1 MSVIR
6 YLAGAAVSI
15 AIHGVAF
22 SSTQQPI
29 NLSLASQQQGNA
41 VSIQFIAPAQPQVE
55 QNKPQVRK
63 KTRPEKQREQQIIPP
78 VTRQIKPALQKPLVK
93 KAVVKKIINNIQ
105 QTPVK
110 PPEITP
116 VSKVEKSDKIK
127 KIHPVE
133 KVTEQI
139 DTTKPLDKAEENQIK
154 QVQQATNSSSSA
166 QPKLMAKPTFK
177 VKPTPINYPRI
188 AQRHNLQGETL
199 VEVWLDQKGKQIKQR
214 IITSSGHALLDNAA
228 LKAIAN
234 WQFQQAESQSQSI
247 AYRVQIPII
256 FKLD

>member
-41 VSIQFIAPAQPQVE
+41 VSIQFVAPAQLQVE

-63 KTRPEKQREQQIIPP
+63 KTRPEKQREQQTIQQRTKQISPP
-78 VTRQIKPALQKPLVK
+78 VQKPLVK
-93 KAVVKKIINNIQ
+93 RAVVKKTINNIQ
-105 QTPVK
+105 QTPIK

-116 VSKVEKSDKIK
+116 VTKVEKPDEIK
-127 KIHPVE
+127 KINPVE
-133 KVTEQI
+133 KVIEQI
-139 DTTKPLDKAEENQIK
+139 DTTKPLAKAEENQTK
-154 QVQQATNSSSSA
+154 RVQQATNNSSSA
-166 QPKLMAKPTFK
+166 QPKLMAKPIFK
-177 VKPTPINYPRI
+177 VKPSPINYPRI

-199 VEVWLDQKGKQIKQR
+199 VEVWLDQEGKQIKQR
-214 IITSSGHALLDNAA
+214 IITSSGHELLDNAA

-234 WQFQQAESQSQSI
+234 WQFQQAKSQGQSI
-247 AYRVQIPII
+247 AYRVQIPIT